1 MIMDERETI
10 RALYR
15 EYWRCMIAKD
25 AQGLRALMAE
35 DYVLLHMTGLRQ
47 TREEFLRGLR
57 DGTFRYYSAEHDSI
71 EVTISGDTAAM
82 IGRSRVLAAVY
93 GGRKTSWK
101 LQGNFTLRK
110 ENGAWR
116 FTCSRASTY

>member
-1 MIMDERETI
+1 MSMDERETI

-35 DYVLLHMTGLRQ
+35 DYTLRHMTGVQ
-47 TREEFLRGLR
+47 QGREEFLRGVQN
-57 DGTFRYYSAEHDSI
+57 GTFNYYSAEHDSI

-110 ENGAWR
+110 ENGTWR
-116 FTCSRASTY
+116 FTGSRASTY

>member
-1 MIMDERETI
+1 MDERETI

-35 DYVLLHMTGLRQ
+35 DYTLRHMTGVQ
-47 TREEFLRGLR
+47 QGREEFLRGVQN
-57 DGTFRYYSAEHDSI
+57 GTFNYYSAEHDSI

-110 ENGAWR
+110 ENGTWR
-116 FTCSRASTY
+116 FTGSRASTY

>member
-1 MIMDERETI
+1 MDERETI

-35 DYVLLHMTGLRQ
+35 DYTLRHMTGVQ
-47 TREEFLRGLR
+47 QGREEFLRGVQN
-57 DGTFRYYSAEHDSI
+57 GTFNYYSAEHDSI

-116 FTCSRASTY
+116 FTGSRASTY